1 MHQDYFKGDKQMTY
15 ATMFHMLEPVLMD
28 LYNAKKRT
36 DDKEKQE
43 KIQKWID
50 TLQGDPSLE
59 EFEKIMNELK
69 ELQ

>member
-1 MHQDYFKGDKQMTY
+1 MKKTYLHKGDKTMTE

-28 LYNAKKRT
+28 LYNAKSKA
-36 DDKEKQE
+36 DSEEKQD

-59 EFEKIMNELK
+59 EFEKILKAIQEL
-69 ELQ
+69 

>member
-1 MHQDYFKGDKQMTY
+1 MHQDYFKGDKTMTE

-28 LYNAKKRT
+28 LYNAKSKT
-36 DDKEKQE
+36 DSKEKQD

-59 EFEKIMNELK
+59 EFEKIFNEYPNL
-69 ELQ
+69 

>member
-1 MHQDYFKGDKQMTY
+1 MTE
-15 ATMFHMLEPVLMD
+15 ATMFHMLEPTLMD

-50 TLQGDPSLE
+50 ILQGDPSLE
-59 EFEKIMNELK
+59 EFEKILKVMQEL
-69 ELQ
+69 

>member
-1 MHQDYFKGDKQMTY
+1 MIE

-50 TLQGDPSLE
+50 TLQNDPSLDD
-59 EFEKIMNELK
+59 FESILKAIK
-69 ELQ
+69 EL

>member
-1 MHQDYFKGDKQMTY
+1 MTD
-15 ATMFHMLEPVLMD
+15 ATMFHLLEPTLMD

-59 EFEKIMNELK
+59 EFEKILKAIQEL
-69 ELQ
+69 